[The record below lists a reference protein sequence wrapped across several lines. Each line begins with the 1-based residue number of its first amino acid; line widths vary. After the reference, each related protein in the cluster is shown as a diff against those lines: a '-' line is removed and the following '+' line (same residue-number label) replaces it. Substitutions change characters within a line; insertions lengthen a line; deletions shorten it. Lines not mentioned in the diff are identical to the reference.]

1 MSVFTVAAHISLQH
15 NIFSLVFYYSRVQA
29 DVYSIM
35 PHPIPHYC
43 ANWKTI
49 SPECCTWKNYTLMK
63 CWVKRVSTGFFN
75 TGLLRAL
82 IPWCTLQIFK
92 IYSILQIYL
101 KICTHPPPRNKAF
114 CTEFLS
120 SQAYQRMCLSIT
132 NTQRIFKSIST
143 KKVK

>member
-1 MSVFTVAAHISLQH
+1 MCLLLLPTLACNTTFSPFFSSTVI
-15 NIFSLVFYYSRVQA
+15 RVQE

-43 ANWKTI
+43 ANWKTS
-49 SPECCTWKNYTLMK
+49 SPECCAWKNNTLRK
-63 CWVKRVSTGFFN
+63 CWVKQVQTGFFN
-75 TGLLRAL
+75 TGLLRSF

-92 IYSILQIYL
+92 ICSILQIYW
-101 KICTHPPPRNKAF
+101 KICILPSPWNKAF

-132 NTQRIFKSIST
+132 NTQRIFKNRST